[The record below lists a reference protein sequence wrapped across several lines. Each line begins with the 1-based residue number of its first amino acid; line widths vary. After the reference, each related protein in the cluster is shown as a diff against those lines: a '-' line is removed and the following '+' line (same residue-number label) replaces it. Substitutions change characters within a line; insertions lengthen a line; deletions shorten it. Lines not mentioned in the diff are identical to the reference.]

1 MPHNRK
7 IDWRGRM
14 YWKPEQVRVWLHNGH
29 MIDLGPKSL
38 EKCRVVAKQFGYT
51 LIVQGELA
59 GSSATPDISV
69 TSELASA
76 SALGDV
82 LKNPER

>member
-7 IDWRGRM
+7 VDWRGRM

-29 MIDLGPKSL
+29 MIDLGPKAL

-59 GSSATPDISV
+59 GAP
-69 TSELASA
+69 ELASA
-76 SALGDV
+76 PALGDV